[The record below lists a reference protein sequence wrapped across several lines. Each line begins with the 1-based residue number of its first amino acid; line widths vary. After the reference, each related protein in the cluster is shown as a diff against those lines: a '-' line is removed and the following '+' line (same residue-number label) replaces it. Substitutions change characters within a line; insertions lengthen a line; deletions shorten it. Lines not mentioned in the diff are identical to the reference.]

1 MIGGDSMTLEEKRYH
16 DTVNRIAFSLL
27 VFYGAFNL
35 YSVIMNLVVPLFTDD
50 MSAVAGRVTYELI
63 YGVLYAAVFVLPA
76 FFYYCISKNASPAP
90 LDATFTLPHETPLYI
105 FVGLSIISAA
115 GYLNSLLL
123 NVFDYGTFTDEIL
136 FESDIT
142 LNYQVV
148 LMMFTL
154 AIVPGFVEELLFRG
168 VILNNLL
175 PFGRTTAV
183 FASAVLFGIMHQ
195 NAGQFL
201 YATVAGLV
209 FGYIYVYTRSLW
221 CCVLMHLCN
230 NFLSLVHTVL
240 LERLPEHGAMPIL
253 FGIELAV
260 FLLGIAAAVYLIL
273 HKSEDRTKVLQSGVF
288 EVEPAPDAEYA
299 EVAIPMA
306 RRVRLFF
313 SAPMIVFLALCAA
326 QMGILVLY
334 SLVL

>member
-1 MIGGDSMTLEEKRYH
+1 MTSEEKRYRG
-16 DTVNRIAFSLL
+16 TVNRIAFSLL

-35 YSVIMNLVVPLFTDD
+35 YSVIMNFVVPLFTDR
-50 MSAVAGRVTYELI
+50 MSAVAGRVTHELI
-63 YGVLYAAVFVLPA
+63 YGVLYAAVFVLPV
-76 FFYYCISKNASPAP
+76 FFYYYISKKASPAP
-90 LDATFTLPHETPLYI
+90 FDATFTLPRETPLYI
-105 FVGLSIISAA
+105 FAGLSIISAA
-115 GYLNSLLL
+115 GYLNSMLLD
-123 NVFDYGTFTDEIL
+123 VFDYGTFTDEIL

-142 LNYQVV
+142 LNYQLV

-168 VILNNLL
+168 VILKNLL

-183 FASAVLFGIMHQ
+183 LASALLFGIMHQ

-209 FGYIYVYTRSLW
+209 FGYIYVHTRSLW
-221 CCVLMHLCN
+221 CCVLMHFCN
-230 NFLSLVHTVL
+230 NFLSLLHTVL
-240 LERLPEHGAMPIL
+240 LERLPEQGATPIL
-253 FGIELAV
+253 FGMELAV

-273 HKSEDRTKVLQSGVF
+273 YKSEDRTKILQSGAF
-288 EVEPAPDAEYA
+288 EVELAPDAEYA
-299 EVAIPMA
+299 EVAIPPA

-326 QMGILVLY
+326 QMAMLLIWSVLI
-334 SLVL
+334 

>member
-1 MIGGDSMTLEEKRYH
+1 MTPEEKRYRG
-16 DTVNRIAFSLL
+16 TVNRIAFSLL
-27 VFYGAFNL
+27 VFYGAFNV
-35 YSVIMNLVVPLFTDD
+35 YSVIMNFIVPLFTDR

-76 FFYYCISKNASPAP
+76 FFYYYISKKASPAP
-90 LDATFTLPHETPLYI
+90 FDATFTLPRETPLYI
-105 FVGLSIISAA
+105 FVGLAIISAA

-123 NVFDYGTFTDEIL
+123 EVFDYGTFTDEML

-148 LMMFTL
+148 LMLFTL

-183 FASAVLFGIMHQ
+183 FASALLFGIMHQ

-209 FGYIYVYTRSLW
+209 FGYIYVHTRSLW
-221 CCVLMHLCN
+221 CCVLMHFCN

-240 LERLPEHGAMPIL
+240 LERLPENSAMPLL
-253 FGIELAV
+253 FGMELVV
-260 FLLGIAAAVYLIL
+260 FFLGIAAAVYLIFC
-273 HKSEDRTKVLQSGVF
+273 KREDHTKVLQSGAF
-288 EVEPAPDAEYA
+288 EVELAPDAEYA

-313 SAPMIVFLALCAA
+313 TAPMIVFLVLCAA
-326 QMGILVLY
+326 QMVVLVLY
-334 SLVL
+334 SMVL